1 VHKPPRR
8 GSWKRTLYAVLFAQF
23 VSAVGFSS
31 VFPFLSLYVQ
41 ELGTNTGLSVEFWAG
56 MAFSAQA
63 FTMMIAAPIWGAV
76 ADRYGRKLM
85 IERAMF
91 GGAILLFCMGL
102 VRSAEGL
109 TLLRAVQGMVTG
121 VVSAATALVAAV
133 APRERSGYALGA
145 LQMGFW
151 CGTALGP
158 LIGGFI
164 ADNWGYQAAFYVTG
178 VLLAVAGVVIWLGIS
193 EVRGK
198 GTEAEGA
205 RAFVRS
211 WREILSSPGIGLT
224 YGARSLTWLARAM
237 LAPITPLFVQ
247 ALVPSSPHLNTYT
260 GLMVGVT
267 SATGTVSAIYLGR
280 LGDRTGHRRVLV
292 TSGVAAGVF
301 YLLQSFVAQA
311 WQLLVLQALAGIA
324 IGGIVPSI
332 SALLNSYSEPGKE
345 GAVYG
350 LDNSVRAAARTV
362 APLTGTAVASWMGLQ
377 APYAVAGF
385 LFFVT
390 AALAARWLPSS
401 HPRAL
406 GQPEVL

>member
-1 VHKPPRR
+1 MHKPSCH
-8 GSWKRTLYAVLFAQF
+8 GSWQRTLYAVLFAQF

-56 MAFSAQA
+56 MAFSSQA

-91 GGAILLFCMGL
+91 GGAVLLFCMGL

-109 TLLRAVQGMVTG
+109 ALLRAVQGMVTG
-121 VVSAATALVAAV
+121 VVSAANALVASV

-164 ADNWGYQAAFYVTG
+164 ADTWGYQAAFYVTG
-178 VLLAVAGVVIWLGIS
+178 VLLAVAGVVIWLGIP
-193 EVRGK
+193 EVRGM
-198 GTEAEGA
+198 GAQGGA
-205 RAFVRS
+205 RAFMRE
-211 WREILSSPGIGLT
+211 WWEILSLPGIGLT
-224 YGARSLTWLARAM
+224 YGARSLTWLARTM

-247 ALVPSSPHLNTYT
+247 ALIPHSPHLNTYT
-260 GLMVGVT
+260 GLMVGVA

-280 LGDRTGHRRVLV
+280 LGDRIGHRRVLV
-292 TSGVAAGVF
+292 TSAVAAGVF
-301 YLLQSFVAQA
+301 YLAQSFVTQA
-311 WQLLVLQALAGIA
+311 WHLLVLQALAGVA
-324 IGGIVPSI
+324 IGGIVPSV
-332 SALLNSYSEPGKE
+332 SALLNGYSQPGKE

-350 LDNSVRAAARTV
+350 LDSSVQAAARTV
-362 APLTGTAVASWMGLQ
+362 APLAGTAVASWVGLQ

-390 AALAARWLPSS
+390 AALVARWLPRSQPQVAS
-401 HPRAL
+401 
-406 GQPEVL
+406 QPEVL

>member
-1 VHKPPRR
+1 MHNPSRH
-8 GSWKRTLYAVLFAQF
+8 GSWQRTLYAVLFAQF

-41 ELGTNTGLSVEFWAG
+41 ELGTNTGLSIEFWAG
-56 MAFSAQA
+56 MAFSSQA
-63 FTMMIAAPIWGAV
+63 FTMMIASPIWGAV

-109 TLLRAVQGMVTG
+109 ALLRAVQGLVTG
-121 VVSAATALVAAV
+121 VVSAANALVAAV

-164 ADNWGYQAAFYVTG
+164 ADTWGYQAAFYVTG
-178 VLLAVAGVVIWLGIS
+178 VLLAVAGVVIWLGIP
-193 EVRGK
+193 EVRGM
-198 GTEAEGA
+198 GAQGGA
-205 RAFVRS
+205 RGFM
-211 WREILSSPGIGLT
+211 REWWKILSLPGIGLT
-224 YGARSLTWLARAM
+224 YGARSLTWLARTM
-237 LAPITPLFVQ
+237 LAPIMPLFVQ
-247 ALVPSSPHLNTYT
+247 ALIPHSPHLNTYT
-260 GLMVGVT
+260 GLMVGVA

-280 LGDRTGHRRVLV
+280 LGDRVGHRRVLV
-292 TSGVAAGVF
+292 TSAMAAGVF
-301 YLLQSFVAQA
+301 YLSQSFVTHV
-311 WQLLVLQALAGIA
+311 WHLLVLQALAGVA

-332 SALLNSYSEPGKE
+332 SALLNGYSQPGKE

-350 LDNSVRAAARTV
+350 LDNSVQAAARTV
-362 APLTGTAVASWMGLQ
+362 APLAGTAVASWMGLQ

-385 LFFVT
+385 LLFVT
-390 AALAARWLPSS
+390 AALAARWLPGSQPQVAS
-401 HPRAL
+401 QPR
-406 GQPEVL
+406 VL

>member
-1 VHKPPRR
+1 MHKPLRH
-8 GSWKRTLYAVLFAQF
+8 GSWQRTLYAVLFAQF

-56 MAFSAQA
+56 MAFSSQA

-91 GGAILLFCMGL
+91 GGAVLLFCMGL

-109 TLLRAVQGMVTG
+109 ALLRAVQGMVTG
-121 VVSAATALVAAV
+121 VVSAANALVASV

-164 ADNWGYQAAFYVTG
+164 ADTWGYQAAFYVTG
-178 VLLAVAGVVIWLGIS
+178 VLLAVAGVVIWLGIP
-193 EVRGK
+193 EVRGM
-198 GTEAEGA
+198 GAPGGA
-205 RAFVRS
+205 RALMRE
-211 WREILSSPGIGLT
+211 WWEILSLPGIGLT
-224 YGARSLTWLARAM
+224 YGARSLTWLARTM
-237 LAPITPLFVQ
+237 LVPITPLFVQ
-247 ALVPSSPHLNTYT
+247 ALIPHSPHLNTYT
-260 GLMVGVT
+260 GLMVGVA

-280 LGDRTGHRRVLV
+280 LGDRIGHRRVLV
-292 TSGVAAGVF
+292 TSAVAAGMF
-301 YLLQSFVAQA
+301 YLAQSFVAQA
-311 WQLLVLQALAGIA
+311 WHLLVLQALAGVA
-324 IGGIVPSI
+324 IGGIVPSV
-332 SALLNSYSEPGKE
+332 SALLNGYSQPGKE

-350 LDNSVRAAARTV
+350 LDSSVQAAARTV
-362 APLTGTAVASWMGLQ
+362 APLASTAVASWVGLQ
-377 APYAVAGF
+377 APFAVAGF

-390 AALAARWLPSS
+390 AALVARWLPRSQS
-401 HPRAL
+401 RMAS
-406 GQPEVL
+406 QSEVL

>member
-1 VHKPPRR
+1 MHKPSRH
-8 GSWKRTLYAVLFAQF
+8 GSWQRTLYAVLFAQF

-56 MAFSAQA
+56 MAFSSQA

-91 GGAILLFCMGL
+91 GGAVLLFCMGL

-109 TLLRAVQGMVTG
+109 ALLRAVQGLVTG
-121 VVSAATALVAAV
+121 VVSAANALVAAV

-164 ADNWGYQAAFYVTG
+164 ADTWGYQAAFYVTG
-178 VLLAVAGVVIWLGIS
+178 VLLAVAGFVIWLGIP
-193 EVRGK
+193 EVRGM
-198 GTEAEGA
+198 GAQGGA
-205 RAFVRS
+205 RAFM
-211 WREILSSPGIGLT
+211 REWWKILSLPGIGLT
-224 YGARSLTWLARAM
+224 YGARSLTWLARTM
-237 LAPITPLFVQ
+237 LAPIMPLFVQ
-247 ALVPSSPHLNTYT
+247 ALIPHSPHLNTYT
-260 GLMVGVT
+260 GLMVGVA

-280 LGDRTGHRRVLV
+280 LGDRIGHRRVLV
-292 TSGVAAGVF
+292 TSAVAAGVF
-301 YLLQSFVAQA
+301 YLAQSFVTQA
-311 WQLLVLQALAGIA
+311 WHLLVLQALAGVS
-324 IGGIVPSI
+324 IGGIVPSV
-332 SALLNSYSEPGKE
+332 SALLNGYSQPGKE

-350 LDNSVRAAARTV
+350 LDSSVQAAARTV
-362 APLTGTAVASWMGLQ
+362 APLAGTAVASWVGLQ
-377 APYAVAGF
+377 APFAVAGF

-390 AALAARWLPSS
+390 AALVARWLPGSR
-401 HPRAL
+401 PQVV
-406 GQPEVL
+406 GQPEVF

>member
-1 VHKPPRR
+1 MHKPSRHGP
-8 GSWKRTLYAVLFAQF
+8 WQRTLYAVLFAQF

-41 ELGTNTGLSVEFWAG
+41 ELGTNTGLSIEFWAG
-56 MAFSAQA
+56 MAFSSQA
-63 FTMMIAAPIWGAV
+63 FTMMIASPIWGAV

-109 TLLRAVQGMVTG
+109 ALLRAVQGLVTG
-121 VVSAATALVAAV
+121 VVSAANALVAAV

-164 ADNWGYQAAFYVTG
+164 ADTWGYQAAFYVTG
-178 VLLAVAGVVIWLGIS
+178 VLLAVAGVVIWLGIP
-193 EVRGK
+193 EVRGM
-198 GTEAEGA
+198 GAQGGA
-205 RAFVRS
+205 RGFMREW
-211 WREILSSPGIGLT
+211 WRILSLPGIGLT
-224 YGARSLTWLARAM
+224 YGARSLTWLARTM
-237 LAPITPLFVQ
+237 LAPIMPLFVQ
-247 ALVPSSPHLNTYT
+247 ALIPHSPHLNTYT
-260 GLMVGVT
+260 GLMVGVA

-280 LGDRTGHRRVLV
+280 LGDRVGHRRVLV
-292 TSGVAAGVF
+292 TSALAAGVF
-301 YLLQSFVAQA
+301 YLSQSFVTQA
-311 WQLLVLQALAGIA
+311 WHLLVLQALAGVA

-332 SALLNSYSEPGKE
+332 SALLNGYSQPGKE

-350 LDNSVRAAARTV
+350 LDSSVQAAARTV
-362 APLTGTAVASWMGLQ
+362 APLAGTAVASWMGLQ
-377 APYAVAGF
+377 APYAIAGF
-385 LFFVT
+385 LLIVT
-390 AALAARWLPSS
+390 AALAARWLPRSQPQVAS
-401 HPRAL
+401 
-406 GQPEVL
+406 QPEVL